1 METTNAM
8 IFIAYDMHT
17 CSIYFCIY
25 SCICACVKQ
34 VSTWIKRE
42 WRYRMSIGR
51 KRKSSIFFE
60 MHLSKGHLF
69 HIKIICLKFKKRTSA
84 NIFIHFLTRKLSPFI
99 YKGVTLKN
107 YLRSNLV

>member
-1 METTNAM
+1 MYMCMCKTGINMDKKGVE
-8 IFIAYDMHT
+8 
-17 CSIYFCIY
+17 
-25 SCICACVKQ
+25 V
-34 VSTWIKRE
+34 
-42 WRYRMSIGR
+42 YRMSIGR

-84 NIFIHFLTRKLSPFI
+84 NIFTHFLTRKLSLFI
-99 YKGVTLKN
+99 YKGVTVKN